1 MEHNDIQLDKHL
13 LQLDEDSVRD
23 NTIELLVEKLMQAS
37 EESSKDVLD
46 NTFFHISHSDIQA
59 VIDGCE
65 KFNEAFEEIAT
76 ALIDISNKR
85 VF

>member
-13 LQLDEDSVRD
+13 VQLDAESARDSA
-23 NTIELLVEKLMQAS
+23 IELLAEKLMQAS
-37 EESSKDVLD
+37 EKSSKDVLD

-59 VIDGCE
+59 VIIGCD